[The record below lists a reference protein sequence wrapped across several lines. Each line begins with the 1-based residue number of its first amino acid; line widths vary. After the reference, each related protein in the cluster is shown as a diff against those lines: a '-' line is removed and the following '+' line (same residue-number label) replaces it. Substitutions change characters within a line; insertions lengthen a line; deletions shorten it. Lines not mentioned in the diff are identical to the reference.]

1 MTSLRKE
8 LSKQEQVINRV
19 TNERDVAIATLKS
32 HNPSLL
38 EKNDVT
44 PQPEDQLVC
53 EVLTQQNAQ
62 LRVAVST
69 MTRELDQLTST
80 GGRSFMAHEKMEERV
95 GPLERALAAS
105 ESRLRET
112 QEEVGGSLRVLCVS
126 SVLYSWCS

>member
-44 PQPEDQLVC
+44 PQPEDQLAC

-69 MTRELDQLTST
+69 MTRELDQLTSR

-95 GPLERALAAS
+95 GQLERALAAS

-126 SVLYSWCS
+126 SVLYII